1 MADAPK
7 PAPEAAKPAP
17 APIKKPTPPDDDEP
31 KAKKLIAKPA
41 PTSGR
46 SLGRAIIVASI
57 FVTIGWVVSARFAE
71 RFELVPVQTPDNTY
85 IYRLDTVSGA
95 VHFCT
100 SAQCV
105 ELPVK

>member
-1 MADAPK
+1 MVDAPK
-7 PAPEAAKPAP
+7 PAPEAGKPAP
-17 APIKKPTPPDDDEP
+17 APIKKPMPIDDDEA
-31 KAKKLIAKPA
+31 KAKKPAAKPA

-46 SLGRAIIVASI
+46 SLGRAIIAAAVL
-57 FVTIGWVVSARFAE
+57 VTAGWVVSARFAE

-100 SAQCV
+100 TAQCV